1 MNRPRSALSIT
12 LSAWQALM
20 LRESLSRLF
29 SRRAAWVWL
38 LLEPAVHVA
47 FLGFLFSTIR
57 VRQIGGIETVLWI
70 MLGMLGF
77 FLFRRS
83 GTQASNAINANR
95 SLFAYRQVK
104 PVDTVLVRALL
115 EGVLMLAVST
125 FILAVA
131 SLFGIRVIPSDPLA
145 VMEAVFGLWLL
156 GLGFGL
162 VASVL
167 KELVDELGNIID
179 MVMMP
184 MYLISG
190 VIVPLSAIPYP
201 YRDWLLLNPVA
212 HGLEALRLG
221 FAPYYH
227 AVPELSISYLY
238 ACALVLVFFGLAL
251 HARYAKRL
259 VTQ

>member
-1 MNRPRSALSIT
+1 
-12 LSAWQALM
+12 M

-47 FLGFLFSTIR
+47 FLGFLFSAIR

-77 FLFRRS
+77 FMFRRS

-125 FILAVA
+125 LILTVA
-131 SLFGIRVIPSDPLA
+131 ALLGFRVMPSDPLA

-167 KELVDELGNIID
+167 KELVDEFGNIID

-190 VIVPLSAIPYP
+190 VLVPLSAVPYP

-221 FAPYYH
+221 FAPYY
-227 AVPELSISYLY
+227 LSLI
-238 ACALVLVFFGLAL
+238 
-251 HARYAKRL
+251 HI
-259 VTQ
+259 